1 MFVKNMELDARDGS
15 CFCNVYRLYYY
26 KEEVLNVSY
35 ISDKLFFNTDLRY
48 L

>member
-15 CFCNVYRLYYY
+15 YFCNVHSLYYY